1 MSDCRLRMI
10 TKDGIDCI
18 YNYKTD
24 TLETYCA
31 VDNFSETKNYN
42 HIYLD
47 QEKVD
52 FMDVT
57 KRLV

>member
-1 MSDCRLRMI
+1 MI

-31 VDNFSETKNYN
+31 VDNFSETKNYK